1 MKVHYG
7 NYLSG
12 MPALDTMTIEL
23 SFGVELRLSKAQYD
37 ELSEAISEN
46 NKKLIADINKAD
58 TRFEAKR
65 LAIIDLEQDL
75 TDIFYRKSDPDED
88 YLFRNDVKDISEDK
102 ISDFIKKYKNFLG
115 LE

>member
-12 MPALDTMTIEL
+12 MPALDTMTVVL
-23 SFGVELRLSKAQYD
+23 SEGIELRLSKAQYD
-37 ELSEAISEN
+37 ELNEAISEN

-65 LAIIDLEQDL
+65 LAIIDLRQDL
-75 TDIFYRKSDPDED
+75 TDIFYRKAAPDDD

-102 ISDFIKKYKNFLG
+102 ISEFIEKYKHFLG